1 MLIMQSD
8 ILLGLV
14 YLNNKSLKPK
24 NVLTFTEIFLNKLLK
39 KKKL

>member
-1 MLIMQSD
+1 MQSD

-24 NVLTFTEIFLNKLLK
+24 NVLTEIFLNKLLK